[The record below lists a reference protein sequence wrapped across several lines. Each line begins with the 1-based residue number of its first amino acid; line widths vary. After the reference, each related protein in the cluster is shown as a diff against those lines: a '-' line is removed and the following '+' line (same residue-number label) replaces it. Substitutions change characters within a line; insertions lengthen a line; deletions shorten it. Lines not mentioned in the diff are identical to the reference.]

1 MAVQIGHCS
10 CRKGP
15 RSQVYLDTLCNVGV
29 LNIYVGLGPCV
40 YRAYPWY
47 IMMSNSLKSSSFHFW
62 GLPQDFNPHNP
73 YNHGSTGHL
82 ASDMKEY
89 PEIDPDNFTE
99 TPDRKSTR
107 LNSSHT
113 VISYAVFCL

>member
-40 YRAYPWY
+40 YHAYPWH
-47 IMMSNSLKSSSFHFW
+47 IMMSNSLKSSSFRFW
-62 GLPQDFNPHNP
+62 GLPQDFNLCNP
-73 YNHGSTGHL
+73 YNCRSTGHL
-82 ASDMKEY
+82 ASNMKEY
-89 PEIDPDNFTE
+89 PVINPDSLRFF
-99 TPDRKSTR
+99 PSPFP
-107 LNSSHT
+107 LC
-113 VISYAVFCL
+113 CLLPI